1 MISLDRTF
9 KILVVFALILCGLYF
24 GQAFLAPIVLAT
36 LFAIVIMPI
45 SNWLEKFRMHRLL
58 SSLIALLLLMI
69 VVSTVGYYCFD
80 QLKELTKDMPNLE
93 ASLISRMNEIAGY
106 LPEAVRPG
114 NITGFKDFKVLIPE
128 DLSWLRQFFGNF
140 LTATGEALTILFLIP
155 VYIFFILFYRR
166 RVFDFIQAI
175 DKSSN
180 IELAAITSESQG
192 VVQNYLS
199 GMGLVILIIAFLA
212 SLGLWIMDIPYALL
226 LGIISAILTIIPYIG
241 TFVGALIPIMLA
253 LVLKDSLWYAAG
265 VAIMFAAIQLLENNF
280 ITPVVVGRSVNINP
294 LAAIVILIFAGQ
306 IWGFIGLII
315 AIPIA
320 GMLEIVLEH
329 VPEARH
335 WAKLIRNE

>member
-9 KILVVFALILCGLYF
+9 KLMVVFALLLCGLYL
-24 GQAFLAPIVLAT
+24 GQAFLAPIVLAI

-45 SNWLEKFRMHRLL
+45 SNWLEKFKMHRLL
-58 SSLIALLLLMI
+58 SSLIALLLLLI
-69 VVSTVGYYCFD
+69 VALTVGYYCFD
-80 QLKELTKDMPNLE
+80 QLKDLTKNMPNLE
-93 ASLISRMNEIAGY
+93 ASLIEKLNQMTGQ
-106 LPEAVRPG
+106 LPSAIRPE
-114 NITGFKDFKVLIPE
+114 NITGFRDFKTFIPE
-128 DLSWLRQFFGNF
+128 DITWLREFFGNF
-140 LTATGEALTILFLIP
+140 LTATGEVLTILFLLPI
-155 VYIFFILFYRR
+155 YIFFILFYRR
-166 RVFDFIQAI
+166 RVFDFIEAI

-199 GMGLVILIIAFLA
+199 GMGLVILIIAVMA

-241 TFVGALIPIMLA
+241 TFIGALIPILLA
-253 LVLKDSLWYAAG
+253 LVLKDSLWYAVG
-265 VAIMFAAIQLLENNF
+265 VAIMFAAIQLLENNV
-280 ITPVVVGRSVNINP
+280 ITPIVVGRSVNINP
-294 LAAIVILIFAGQ
+294 LAAIIILIFAGQ

-315 AIPIA
+315 AIPLA

-335 WAKLIRNE
+335 WARLIRNE